1 MKAILSLHHPADGA
15 APRAPEVHGVMPPGL
30 TLLGFRD
37 GQRLAFRDAPLSD
50 RQPATGDARAS
61 TIQTAKGTRI
71 ARFGAARATSSHP
84 GPPATSTPHSG
95 GISSGLAM
103 PSRMTYQHSLHSAR

>member
-15 APRAPEVHGVMPPGL
+15 ATRGPEVHGVMPPGL

-50 RQPATGDARAS
+50 RQPASGEARAAAHRAF
-61 TIQTAKGTRI
+61 TALVAIGSI
-71 ARFGAARATSSHP
+71 ALLAFGR
-84 GPPATSTPHSG
+84 
-95 GISSGLAM
+95 
-103 PSRMTYQHSLHSAR
+103 

>member
-15 APRAPEVHGVMPPGL
+15 VARAPEVHGVMPPGL

-50 RQPATGDARAS
+50 RQPASGEAHAAAHRAF
-61 TIQTAKGTRI
+61 TALVAIGSI
-71 ARFGAARATSSHP
+71 ALLAFGR
-84 GPPATSTPHSG
+84 
-95 GISSGLAM
+95 
-103 PSRMTYQHSLHSAR
+103 